1 MPESYNSIVIANAH
15 PAGPSPDPNAAAAA
29 PQPSKTRR
37 KREMH
42 ALQELGERL
51 AELQPA
57 QLARIAPLSD
67 ALRAALDAARTLTRF
82 EARRRQLQ
90 YIGRLMREIDPAPVR
105 EALARVQGRS
115 NAAIALQHETER
127 QRERLLEDP
136 AALAAFAA
144 DHPGADVQRLRA
156 LVRRALAERQ
166 RNAPPRSYR
175 ELFRALREI
184 IDEGVE
190 S

>member
-1 MPESYNSIVIANAH
+1 
-15 PAGPSPDPNAAAAA
+15 
-29 PQPSKTRR
+29 
-37 KREMH
+37 MH
-42 ALQELGERL
+42 ALQALGERL
-51 AELQPA
+51 AELQPV

-67 ALRAALDAARTLTRF
+67 ALRVALDEARTITRF

-90 YIGRLMREIDPAPVR
+90 YIGRLMRGIDPQPIR
-105 EALARVQGRS
+105 EALASLQGTS
-115 NAAIALQHETER
+115 NAAIAHQHEIER

-144 DHPGADVQRLRA
+144 AHPGANVQRLRA
-156 LVRRALAERQ
+156 LVRNALGERQ

-184 IDEGVE
+184 IHDGDK